1 METGARGRWR
11 APDAVLAAAGL
22 LALAASLA
30 VAASGPGRGE
40 ALDDSEARA
49 ALRGAVGLGRAV
61 DLSRCPGA
69 FDPRSGGDC
78 ALRWWPVPGG
88 TPLCPDHALPS
99 AGAGR

>member
-1 METGARGRWR
+1 MDPVARGRWR

-22 LALAASLA
+22 LALAASFA
-30 VAASGPGRGE
+30 VAASAPGRDDVMDDFE
-40 ALDDSEARA
+40 ALA

-78 ALRWWPVPGG
+78 ALRFWPVPGG

-99 AGAGR
+99 LPEGR